1 MSKDD
6 YVGGIQFLAYELLN
20 RYERIQAPLTF
31 IKSNKTT
38 DAGVLEM
45 DVQAI

>member
-20 RYERIQAPLTF
+20 RYEKIEAPLTY
-31 IKSNKTT
+31 IKSNKTL

-45 DVQAI
+45 DVQAM